1 MYYYKDF
8 VVRGPGISC
17 VFSVEIL
24 WISFFKF
31 FLTPDQIR
39 VIIDLGTEPGTL
51 RETHVDFSEFRYCT
65 AGARGDS

>member
-1 MYYYKDF
+1 MDK
-8 VVRGPGISC
+8 
-17 VFSVEIL
+17 
-24 WISFFKF
+24 FFQIFLNF